1 MYAPA
6 PLWLAT
12 IVVALIGL
20 AALSPMGAAAA
31 RGGNDRV
38 PVVELPLTQAQVN
51 ANMAKLVASIE
62 EQIDALRSMLAVR
75 VGPDAD
81 YVKRQQAPTNVTDL
95 PPAANC
101 TDLTCVRT
109 AINAL
114 DDFIMQ
120 LYAKR
125 LSYAV
130 RAGEIKYAAGQDVLD
145 PSREAVVL
153 ASAEANAVANGL
165 PSYVGSVMYGNY
177 CMLYVS
183 KRLEVEYLNAA
194 YNANLTMPIQ
204 HADNFTSTI

>member
-12 IVVALIGL
+12 IVVALTGL

-101 TDLTCVRT
+101 TDLTC
-109 AINAL
+109 
-114 DDFIMQ
+114 
-120 LYAKR
+120 
-125 LSYAV
+125 
-130 RAGEIKYAAGQDVLD
+130 DVLD

>member
-12 IVVALIGL
+12 IVVALTGL

-109 AINAL
+109 AINAVVCRPGRRNQ
-114 DDFIMQ
+114 ICRGSGCARSQ
-120 LYAKR
+120 Q
-125 LSYAV
+125 V
-130 RAGEIKYAAGQDVLD
+130 R
-145 PSREAVVL
+145 
-153 ASAEANAVANGL
+153 L
-165 PSYVGSVMYGNY
+165 PSSHNHPNRCPTPSDGD
-177 CMLYVS
+177 LW
-183 KRLEVEYLNAA
+183 LQ
-194 YNANLTMPIQ
+194 I
-204 HADNFTSTI
+204 NFVF